1 MKSIN
6 DILSNRDG
14 KVYSN
19 QPRKPQMEA
28 SLNLK
33 RKPNQKLS
41 GSLYYEGSKTKN
53 ISKPNK
59 YVTDKEKVK
68 EKKLSGNLSFDLK
81 PFRATMFGSTTTRKI
96 AQSRQVPYRTYERE
110 WKQIENNIGGA
121 LGYQVNENNRVGIQI
136 NKRFFENQKGSENQV
151 SLNYSVMDLGGG
163 NLNVSLTGVDPVSG
177 KKTKAMN
184 LEYKVDF

>member
-19 QPRKPQMEA
+19 QPRKPQMET

-59 YVTDKEKVK
+59 YVTTKEESKTK
-68 EKKLSGNLSFDLK
+68 TLSGNVSFDLN
-81 PFRATMFGSTTTRKI
+81 PFRATLFGSKTRTKG
-96 AQSRQVPYRTYERE
+96 AYSEQAPFGTYEST
-110 WKQIENNIGGA
+110 WKNIEKNIGGG